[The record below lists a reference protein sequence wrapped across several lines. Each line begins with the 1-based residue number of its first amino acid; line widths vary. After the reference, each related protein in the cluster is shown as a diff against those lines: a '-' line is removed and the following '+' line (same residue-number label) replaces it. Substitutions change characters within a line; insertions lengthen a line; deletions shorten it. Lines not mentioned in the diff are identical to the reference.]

1 MVINKND
8 RNAFNLILDT
18 LRRGGIVIMH
28 CDTMYG
34 IVGAVPYTQER
45 IAEIKGRGHGK
56 QFLELIPGISW
67 LHRFIDGEMPGSLKK
82 YWPGTLTVIFPDRK
96 GGTIALRVPD
106 DAFLQKLILALGEP
120 VFSTSVNKTGERPL
134 FRIDRIISLYGSK
147 VDLIVDSGDYNNS
160 RPSTIVDV
168 SSEKILLVRQGVII
182 IDKTGI

>member
-56 QFLELIPGISW
+56 QFLELIPDISW

-82 YWPGTLTVIFPDRK
+82 YWPGPLTVIFPDRK

-106 DAFLQKLILALGEP
+106 EIGRAH
-120 VFSTSVNKTGERPL
+120 V
-134 FRIDRIISLYGSK
+134 
-147 VDLIVDSGDYNNS
+147 
-160 RPSTIVDV
+160 
-168 SSEKILLVRQGVII
+168 
-182 IDKTGI
+182 